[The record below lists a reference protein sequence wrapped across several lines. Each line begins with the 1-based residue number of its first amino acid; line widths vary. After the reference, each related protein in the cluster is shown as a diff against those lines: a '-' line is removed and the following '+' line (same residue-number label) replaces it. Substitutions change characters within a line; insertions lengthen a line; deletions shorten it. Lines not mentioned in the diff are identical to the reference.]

1 MKELDQIDTYMHQI
15 IDEIHP
21 MFKSISDEEMIA
33 DHADHGVFRRDFIH
47 DNGKKFRMKWSV
59 YYGTPE
65 TVQTIFEP
73 ALELI

>member
-1 MKELDQIDTYMHQI
+1 MNELDQIDVYMNQI

-21 MFKSISDEEMIA
+21 MFKSISDETMIS
-33 DHADHGVFRRDFIH
+33 DNDDHGVFSRDFIH
-47 DNGKKFRMKWSV
+47 KNGKKFRMEWSV

-73 ALELI
+73 AIELI